1 MKLII
6 KTRTVDKQY
15 RISLPRDWANIGDE
29 VSFSITSNGNL
40 VVKKIKGKNNKN
52 EQQSK
57 WKILLVET
65 EKRLL

>member
-6 KTRTVDKQY
+6 KTRKVDSQY

-29 VSFSITSNGNL
+29 VSFSITNNGNL
-40 VVKKIKGKNNKN
+40 VVKKIKGKTTKN

-57 WKILLVET
+57 
-65 EKRLL
+65 

>member
-29 VSFSITSNGNL
+29 LSFSVTSNGNL
-40 VVKKIKGKNNKN
+40 VVKKVKGKTTKN

-57 WKILLVET
+57 
-65 EKRLL
+65 

>member
-40 VVKKIKGKNNKN
+40 VVKKIKGNNNKN

-57 WKILLVET
+57 WKVLLVET

>member
-29 VSFSITSNGNL
+29 LSFSITSNGNL

-57 WKILLVET
+57 
-65 EKRLL
+65 